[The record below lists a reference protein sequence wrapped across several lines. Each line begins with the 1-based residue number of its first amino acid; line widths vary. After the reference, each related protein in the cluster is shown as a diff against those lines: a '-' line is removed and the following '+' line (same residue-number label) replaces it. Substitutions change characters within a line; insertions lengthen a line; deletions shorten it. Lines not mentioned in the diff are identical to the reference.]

1 MFNKGEFRNKINIIP
16 FKLTE
21 DILENVYFICNISL
35 KHDNIQQENK
45 INNILQMCLLRL
57 RFMKQELKDVL
68 PHQALLILL
77 SQKVAQP
84 IQHFVHSPSMN
95 SFDALIELERR

>member
-1 MFNKGEFRNKINIIP
+1 
-16 FKLTE
+16 
-21 DILENVYFICNISL
+21 
-35 KHDNIQQENK
+35 
-45 INNILQMCLLRL
+45 
-57 RFMKQELKDVL
+57 MKQELKDVL

-95 SFDALIELERR
+95 SFDALIELERRWAAACESD